1 MSFCRWSSILER
13 WQGVTLALYASVLM
27 HRLDSESSNSEESSL
42 GAGGSSRS
50 DSSNSNSN
58 SSSMCSNST
67 SSSDCFSSLDRMGT
81 IDSTLVIE
89 EVIQMSVQRYECMET
104 GMEDNSTPWG
114 KKIWIEDL
122 SEDDAG
128 THFWFSKVHL
138 QEVAN
143 QLWPWLQFYL
153 SGHNGAVKVENG
165 KYSLP
170 YETLLLLVLYR
181 LSRPRRLRKDM
192 ESFFGICIA
201 RMSSAINFMIH
212 AMHALRVLYLDNP
225 KIFHWRMPYYAERV
239 FNKCGL
245 TETVW

>member
-1 MSFCRWSSILER
+1 M
-13 WQGVTLALYASVLM
+13 YAAVIM
-27 HRLDSESSNSEESSL
+27 HRLDSESSDSKKFSL

-50 DSSNSNSN
+50 DSSNSNS
-58 SSSMCSNST
+58 SSICSNNT

-89 EVIQMSVQRYECMET
+89 EVIQVSVQRYKCMET

-128 THFWFSKVHL
+128 THFWFRKVHL
-138 QEVAN
+138 EEVAN
-143 QLWPWLQFYL
+143 QLWPRLQFYL
-153 SGHNGAVKVENG
+153 SGHKGAVKVENG

-181 LSRPRRLRKDM
+181 LSRPRRLQKDM
-192 ESFFGICIA
+192 ESYFGIRIA

-212 AMHALRVLYLDNP
+212 AMHALGVLYLDNSEL
-225 KIFHWRMPYYAERV
+225 FHQRMPYYAERV
-239 FNKCGL
+239 FSKCGL
-245 TETVW
+245 TETV